1 MDTSTINIAERVKD
15 ARRDAKLT
23 QTELGKRIGKSKQW
37 VSELE
42 RGNIKLSFL
51 SEFSY
56 DVLEKFNVGIIERRC
71 YKFDSVFIK
80 RLACII
86 VSYWCDR

>member
-1 MDTSTINIAERVKD
+1 MDTRTINIAERVKD

-42 RGNIKLSFL
+42 RGNIKLSFEMAIII
-51 SEFSY
+51 SNACNKTTEF
-56 DVLEKFNVGIIERRC
+56 FC
-71 YKFDSVFIK
+71 H
-80 RLACII
+80 
-86 VSYWCDR
+86 

>member
-1 MDTSTINIAERVKD
+1 MDTSTINIAERVKN

-42 RGNIKLSFL
+42 RGNIKLSFEMAV
-51 SEFSY
+51 SISNACNKTTEF
-56 DVLEKFNVGIIERRC
+56 FC
-71 YKFDSVFIK
+71 H
-80 RLACII
+80 
-86 VSYWCDR
+86 

>member
-15 ARRDAKLT
+15 ARSDAKLT

-42 RGNIKLSFL
+42 RGNIKLSFEMAV
-51 SEFSY
+51 SISNACNKTTEF
-56 DVLEKFNVGIIERRC
+56 FC
-71 YKFDSVFIK
+71 H
-80 RLACII
+80 
-86 VSYWCDR
+86 

>member
-15 ARRDAKLT
+15 ARSDAKLT

-42 RGNIKLSFL
+42 RGNIKLSFEMAI
-51 SEFSY
+51 SISNACNKTTEF
-56 DVLEKFNVGIIERRC
+56 FC
-71 YKFDSVFIK
+71 H
-80 RLACII
+80 
-86 VSYWCDR
+86 

>member
-23 QTELGKRIGKSKQW
+23 QTELGKRLGKSKQW

-42 RGNIKLSFL
+42 RGNIKLSFEMAV
-51 SEFSY
+51 SISNACNKTTEF
-56 DVLEKFNVGIIERRC
+56 FC
-71 YKFDSVFIK
+71 H
-80 RLACII
+80 
-86 VSYWCDR
+86 

>member
-42 RGNIKLSFL
+42 RGNIKLSFEMAV
-51 SEFSY
+51 SISNAWQNF
-56 DVLEKFNVGIIERRC
+56 LELNKRHCLRGNVVAAHR
-71 YKFDSVFIK
+71 
-80 RLACII
+80 
-86 VSYWCDR
+86 

>member
-42 RGNIKLSFL
+42 RGNIKLSFEMAI
-51 SEFSY
+51 SISNACDKTTEF
-56 DVLEKFNVGIIERRC
+56 FC
-71 YKFDSVFIK
+71 H
-80 RLACII
+80 
-86 VSYWCDR
+86 

>member
-42 RGNIKLSFL
+42 RGNIKLSFEMAV
-51 SEFSY
+51 SISNACNKTTEF
-56 DVLEKFNVGIIERRC
+56 FRH
-71 YKFDSVFIK
+71 
-80 RLACII
+80 
-86 VSYWCDR
+86 

>member
-42 RGNIKLSFL
+42 RGNIKLSFDMAI
-51 SEFSY
+51 SISNACNKTTEF
-56 DVLEKFNVGIIERRC
+56 FC
-71 YKFDSVFIK
+71 H
-80 RLACII
+80 
-86 VSYWCDR
+86 

>member
-42 RGNIKLSFL
+42 RGNIKLSFEMAV
-51 SEFSY
+51 SIS
-56 DVLEKFNVGIIERRC
+56 N
-71 YKFDSVFIK
+71 
-80 RLACII
+80 ACNKTTE
-86 VSYWCDR
+86 YFCH

>member
-23 QTELGKRIGKSKQW
+23 QIELGKRIGKSKQW

-42 RGNIKLSFL
+42 RGNIKLSFEMAV
-51 SEFSY
+51 SISNACNKTTEF
-56 DVLEKFNVGIIERRC
+56 FC
-71 YKFDSVFIK
+71 H
-80 RLACII
+80 
-86 VSYWCDR
+86 

>member
-15 ARRDAKLT
+15 ARMDAKLT

-42 RGNIKLSFL
+42 RGNIKLSFEMAM
-51 SEFSY
+51 SISNACNKTTEF
-56 DVLEKFNVGIIERRC
+56 FC
-71 YKFDSVFIK
+71 H
-80 RLACII
+80 
-86 VSYWCDR
+86 

>member
-1 MDTSTINIAERVKD
+1 MDTSTINIAERVKY

-42 RGNIKLSFL
+42 RGNIKLSFEMAV
-51 SEFSY
+51 SISNACNKTTEF
-56 DVLEKFNVGIIERRC
+56 FC
-71 YKFDSVFIK
+71 H
-80 RLACII
+80 
-86 VSYWCDR
+86 

>member
-1 MDTSTINIAERVKD
+1 LDTSTINIAERVKD

-42 RGNIKLSFL
+42 RGNIKLSFEMAI
-51 SEFSY
+51 SISNACNKTTEF
-56 DVLEKFNVGIIERRC
+56 FC
-71 YKFDSVFIK
+71 H
-80 RLACII
+80 
-86 VSYWCDR
+86 

>member
-15 ARRDAKLT
+15 ARRDSKLT

-42 RGNIKLSFL
+42 RGNIKLSFEMAV
-51 SEFSY
+51 SISNACNKTTEF
-56 DVLEKFNVGIIERRC
+56 FC
-71 YKFDSVFIK
+71 H
-80 RLACII
+80 
-86 VSYWCDR
+86 

>member
-1 MDTSTINIAERVKD
+1 MDTSTINIAERLKD

-42 RGNIKLSFL
+42 RGNIKLSFEMAV
-51 SEFSY
+51 SISNACNKTTEF
-56 DVLEKFNVGIIERRC
+56 FC
-71 YKFDSVFIK
+71 H
-80 RLACII
+80 
-86 VSYWCDR
+86 

>member
-23 QTELGKRIGKSKQW
+23 QTELGKRIGKSIQW

-42 RGNIKLSFL
+42 RGNIKLSFEMAV
-51 SEFSY
+51 SISNACNKTTEF
-56 DVLEKFNVGIIERRC
+56 FC
-71 YKFDSVFIK
+71 H
-80 RLACII
+80 
-86 VSYWCDR
+86 

>member
-42 RGNIKLSFL
+42 RGNIKLSFEMAV
-51 SEFSY
+51 SISNACNKTTEFLPLKSI
-56 DVLEKFNVGIIERRC
+56 NN
-71 YKFDSVFIK
+71 
-80 RLACII
+80 
-86 VSYWCDR
+86 

>member
-42 RGNIKLSFL
+42 RVNIKLSFEMAV
-51 SEFSY
+51 SISNACNKTTEF
-56 DVLEKFNVGIIERRC
+56 FC
-71 YKFDSVFIK
+71 H
-80 RLACII
+80 
-86 VSYWCDR
+86 